1 MITFFKYNSCGN
13 DFIIIDNRD
22 KVFSIN
28 NNYIKKLCDRHLGIG
43 ADGLILL
50 EDSSEANY
58 FMNYFNSDGFI
69 ASFCG
74 NGNLCCGHFAHHLD
88 MLNKKNQDY
97 IGTFATREGV
107 FNLQVGT
114 DSVSICMPDITNYNI
129 SNKNIGEDL
138 IINTGSPHCVIF
150 QKSIHQIDV
159 NQEGR
164 VIRNSKLYR
173 EEGINVTFVSS
184 SMLYSIDNSKICDF
198 SMIDTR
204 TYERGVESETLSC
217 GTGVVAAALSEIIY
231 YILSSDSPKFKKPF
245 SHSTKVTT
253 MGGLLLVQFTCDY
266 KKNNNVFDFSFSNI
280 VLSNKVN
287 MVFQGQLPF

>member
-28 NNYIKKLCDRHLGIG
+28 NNYIKKLCDRNFGIG

-50 EDSSEANY
+50 EGSSEANY

-88 MLNKKNQDY
+88 LLNKNNQDY

-107 FNLQVGT
+107 FNLQVGA
-114 DSVSICMPDITNYNI
+114 DSVSICMPDIINYNI
-129 SNKNIGEDL
+129 NQRNIGKDI
-138 IINTGSPHCVIF
+138 IINTGSPHYVIF
-150 QKSIHQIDV
+150 NKSIDQIDV

-164 VIRNSKLYR
+164 IIRNSKLYR

-184 SMLYSIDNSKICDF
+184 SMLYSIDNAEICDV
-198 SMIDTR
+198 SMIDIR

-231 YILSSDSPKFKKPF
+231 YILSSDSQKLTRPF
-245 SHSTKVTT
+245 SHSTKVNT
-253 MGGLLLVQFTCDY
+253 MGGVLLVQFTCDY
-266 KKNNNVFDFSFSNI
+266 RQNNSVFDFSFSDI